1 MKELKFED
9 VLKEQLKDEE
19 FKKEWDDSQQEFNII
34 RTMIKARVDQ
44 NISQAELARR
54 TGIDQSNIS
63 KIERGIY
70 NPSLSLLK
78 RLADGMG
85 MDLNISF
92 TPKSSVKF
100 K

>member
-9 VLKEQLKDEE
+9 VLNEQLKDEE
-19 FKKEWDDSQQEFNII
+19 FKKEWEESKQEYSI
-34 RTMIKARVDQ
+34 IKAMIQARIDQ

-63 KIERGIY
+63 KIERGAY

-92 TPKSSVKF
+92 TPKRSL
-100 K
+100 